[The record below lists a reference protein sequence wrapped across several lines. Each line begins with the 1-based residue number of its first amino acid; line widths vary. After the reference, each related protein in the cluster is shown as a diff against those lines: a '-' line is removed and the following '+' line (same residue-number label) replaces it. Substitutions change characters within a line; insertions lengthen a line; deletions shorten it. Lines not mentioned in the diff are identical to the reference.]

1 MFNIGSGDNLETV
14 SVATIDGPRVL
25 TNTVKMGEWTRE
37 IKTTV
42 IDLTLGQP
50 LKKDHIAGASVTDN
64 FPTPG
69 YANRF

>member
-1 MFNIGSGDNLETV
+1 MFNIGYGDDLETV
-14 SVATIDGPRVL
+14 MVATIDGPRTL
-25 TNTVKMGEWTRE
+25 TSTVKFGEFTRE

-42 IDLTLGQP
+42 IDLTLGAP
-50 LKKDHIAGASVTDN
+50 LKKDHIAGASITDN